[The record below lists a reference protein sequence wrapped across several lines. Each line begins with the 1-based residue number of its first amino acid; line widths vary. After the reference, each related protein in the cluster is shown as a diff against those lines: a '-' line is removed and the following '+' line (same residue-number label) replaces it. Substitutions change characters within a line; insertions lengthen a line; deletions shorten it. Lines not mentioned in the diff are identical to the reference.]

1 MSELV
6 VISQIRLQDHYSR
19 ETLNMNKRKY
29 KTHKKSQK
37 HRGINMSETV
47 KTFEEK
53 ELTIDFASY
62 DEKAGKIVILA
73 HADGESPSSM
83 NIGLQAYNEDARE
96 FYEDEETKKAGLEK
110 LAKTGLTLED
120 IQGKK
125 FFGKTFT
132 AYTNEGKITF
142 NKPQRFVRANQ
153 IQNREAMQLDG
164 VEVVTEPI
172 TEQKSKHKFRVVF
185 EHPVKV
191 KDKPE
196 PVEMGFLAS
205 QLIFDDPEDLDTAP
219 RGVGFKYSNKEI
231 NDFEEQLKN
240 AEDMPEQVTDAIKQ
254 FLEGAIEQLKNLFGL
269 DIEEAIQKGQ
279 RLRLRLHKQQI
290 PSSNQFYMQ
299 ADLLEIIDSEEE

>member
-1 MSELV
+1 MSEKV
-6 VISQIRLQDHYSR
+6 
-19 ETLNMNKRKY
+19 
-29 KTHKKSQK
+29 
-37 HRGINMSETV
+37 
-47 KTFEEK
+47 TFEEK

-83 NIGLQAYNEDARE
+83 NIGLQAYDEDARE
-96 FYEDEETKKAGLEK
+96 FYEDEESKKAGLDK

-120 IQGKK
+120 IQNKK

-132 AYTNEGKITF
+132 AYTDNGKITF

-185 EHPVKV
+185 EQPIKV

-196 PVEMGFLAS
+196 PQLMGFLAS
-205 QLIFDDPEDLDTAP
+205 QLIFDDPEDLDTAA
-219 RGVGFKYSNKEI
+219 RGIGFKYSNKEI

-240 AEDMPEQVTDAIKQ
+240 AEDMPEQVTEAIKS
-254 FLEGAIEQLKNLFGL
+254 FLEGAIERSRAAKIEELKNLFGL
-269 DIEEAIQKGQ
+269 DIEEAIEKGQ

-290 PSSNQFYMQ
+290 PGSNQFYLQ

>member
-1 MSELV
+1 
-6 VISQIRLQDHYSR
+6 
-19 ETLNMNKRKY
+19 MNKKRKY
-29 KTHKKSQK
+29 KTYQK
-37 HRGINMSETV
+37 TIETQEDKNMSEKV
-47 KTFEEK
+47 TFEEK

-96 FYEDEETKKAGLEK
+96 FYEDEETKKAGLDK

-120 IQGKK
+120 IQNKK

-132 AYTNEGKITF
+132 AYTDNGKITF

-196 PVEMGFLAS
+196 PVMMGFLAS
-205 QLIFDDPEDLDTAP
+205 QLIFDDPEDLDTAA

-254 FLEGAIEQLKNLFGL
+254 FLEGAIERSRAAKIEELKNLFGL
-269 DIEEAIQKGQ
+269 DIEEAIEKGH
-279 RLRLRLHKQQI
+279 RLRLKLHKQQI
-290 PSSNQFYMQ
+290 PGSNNFYMQ
-299 ADLLEIIDSEEE
+299 ADLLEIIESEEE

>member
-1 MSELV
+1 MSEKV
-6 VISQIRLQDHYSR
+6 
-19 ETLNMNKRKY
+19 T
-29 KTHKKSQK
+29 
-37 HRGINMSETV
+37 
-47 KTFEEK
+47 TFEEK

-120 IQGKK
+120 IQNKK

-196 PVEMGFLAS
+196 PVLMGFLAS
-205 QLIFDDPEDLDTAP
+205 QLIFDDPEDLDTAA

-254 FLEGAIEQLKNLFGL
+254 FLEGAIERSRAAKIEELKNLFGL
-269 DIEEAIQKGQ
+269 DIEEAIEKGQ
-279 RLRLRLHKQQI
+279 RLRLKLHKQQI
-290 PSSNQFYMQ
+290 PGSNNFYMQ

>member
-1 MSELV
+1 MSEKV
-6 VISQIRLQDHYSR
+6 
-19 ETLNMNKRKY
+19 
-29 KTHKKSQK
+29 
-37 HRGINMSETV
+37 
-47 KTFEEK
+47 TFEEK

-96 FYEDEETKKAGLEK
+96 FYEDEETKKAGLDK

-120 IQGKK
+120 IQNKK

-132 AYTNEGKITF
+132 AYTDNGKITF

-196 PVEMGFLAS
+196 PVLMGFLAS
-205 QLIFDDPEDLDTAP
+205 QLIFDDPEDLDTAA

-254 FLEGAIEQLKNLFGL
+254 FLEGAIERSRAAKIEELKNLFGL
-269 DIEEAIQKGQ
+269 DIEEAIEKGH
-279 RLRLRLHKQQI
+279 RLRLKLHKQQI
-290 PSSNQFYMQ
+290 PGSNNFYMQ
-299 ADLLEIIDSEEE
+299 ADLLEIIESEEE

>member
-1 MSELV
+1 MSEN
-6 VISQIRLQDHYSR
+6 
-19 ETLNMNKRKY
+19 T
-29 KTHKKSQK
+29 KT
-37 HRGINMSETV
+37 
-47 KTFEEK
+47 TFEEK

-96 FYEDEETKKAGLEK
+96 FYEDEETKKAGLDK

-120 IQGKK
+120 IQNKK

-132 AYTNEGKITF
+132 AYTDNGKITF

-196 PVEMGFLAS
+196 PQLMGFLAS
-205 QLIFDDPEDLDTAP
+205 QLIFDDPEDLDTAA
-219 RGVGFKYSNKEI
+219 RGIGFKYSNKEI

-240 AEDMPEQVTDAIKQ
+240 ADDMPEQVTDAIKQ
-254 FLEGAIEQLKNLFGL
+254 FLEGAIERSRAAKIEELKNLFGL
-269 DIEEAIQKGQ
+269 DIEEAIEKGQ

-290 PSSNQFYMQ
+290 PGSNQFYMQ

>member
-1 MSELV
+1 MSEKV
-6 VISQIRLQDHYSR
+6 
-19 ETLNMNKRKY
+19 T
-29 KTHKKSQK
+29 
-37 HRGINMSETV
+37 
-47 KTFEEK
+47 TFEEK

-62 DEKAGKIVILA
+62 DEKVGKIVILA

-83 NIGLQAYNEDARE
+83 NIGLQAYNEDTRE

-110 LAKTGLTLED
+110 LAKTGLTIED
-120 IQGKK
+120 IQSKK

-132 AYTNEGKITF
+132 AYTNAGKITF
-142 NKPQRFVRANQ
+142 NKPQKFVRANQ

-172 TEQKSKHKFRVVF
+172 TEQKSKNKFRVVF

-196 PVEMGFLAS
+196 PQLMGFLAS
-205 QLIFDDPEDLDTAP
+205 QLIYDDPEDLDTAA
-219 RGVGFKYSNKEI
+219 RGIGFKYSNKEI

-240 AEDMPEQVTDAIKQ
+240 AEDMPEQVTEAIKS
-254 FLEGAIEQLKNLFGL
+254 FLEGAIERSRAAKIEELKNLFGL
-269 DIEEAIQKGQ
+269 DIEEAIEKGQ

-290 PSSNQFYMQ
+290 PGSNQFYLQ

>member
-1 MSELV
+1 MSEKV
-6 VISQIRLQDHYSR
+6 
-19 ETLNMNKRKY
+19 T
-29 KTHKKSQK
+29 
-37 HRGINMSETV
+37 
-47 KTFEEK
+47 TFEEK

-83 NIGLQAYNEDARE
+83 NIGLQAYNEEARE

-110 LAKTGLTLED
+110 LAKTGLTIED
-120 IQGKK
+120 IQSKK

-142 NKPQRFVRANQ
+142 NKPQKFVRANQ

-185 EHPVKV
+185 EQPIKV

-196 PVEMGFLAS
+196 PQLMGFLAS

-219 RGVGFKYSNKEI
+219 RGIGFKYSNKEI

-254 FLEGAIEQLKNLFGL
+254 FLEGAIERSRAAKIEELKNLFGL
-269 DIEEAIQKGQ
+269 DVEEAIEKGQ

-290 PSSNQFYMQ
+290 PSSNQFYLQ
-299 ADLLEIIDSEEE
+299 ADLLEIIESEEE

>member
-1 MSELV
+1 MSEKV
-6 VISQIRLQDHYSR
+6 
-19 ETLNMNKRKY
+19 T
-29 KTHKKSQK
+29 
-37 HRGINMSETV
+37 
-47 KTFEEK
+47 TFEEK

-110 LAKTGLTLED
+110 LSKTGLTLED
-120 IQGKK
+120 IQNKK

-142 NKPQRFVRANQ
+142 NKPQRFVRANK
-153 IQNREAMQLDG
+153 IENREAMQLDG

-172 TEQKSKHKFRVVF
+172 TDQKSKNKFRVVF

-196 PVEMGFLAS
+196 PVEMGFLVS
-205 QLIFDDPEDLDTAP
+205 QLIFDDPEDLDTAA
-219 RGVGFKYSNKEI
+219 RGIGFKYSNKEI

-240 AEDMPEQVTDAIKQ
+240 AEGMPEQVTDAIKQ
-254 FLEGAIEQLKNLFGL
+254 FLEGAIERSRAAKIEELKNLFGL
-269 DIEEAIQKGQ
+269 DIEEAIEKGQ
-279 RLRLRLHKQQI
+279 RLRLKLHKQQI
-290 PSSNQFYMQ
+290 PGSNNFYMQ

>member
-1 MSELV
+1 MSEKV
-6 VISQIRLQDHYSR
+6 
-19 ETLNMNKRKY
+19 T
-29 KTHKKSQK
+29 
-37 HRGINMSETV
+37 
-47 KTFEEK
+47 TFEEK

-120 IQGKK
+120 IQNKK

-142 NKPQRFVRANQ
+142 NKPQRFVRANK
-153 IQNREAMQLDG
+153 IENREAMQLDG

-172 TEQKSKHKFRVVF
+172 TDQKSKNKFRVVF

-196 PVEMGFLAS
+196 PVEMGFLVS
-205 QLIFDDPEDLDTAP
+205 QLIFDDPEDLDTAA
-219 RGVGFKYSNKEI
+219 RGIGFKYSNKEI

-240 AEDMPEQVTDAIKQ
+240 AEGMPEQVTDAIKQ
-254 FLEGAIEQLKNLFGL
+254 FLEGAIERSRAAKIEELKNLFGL
-269 DIEEAIQKGQ
+269 DIEEAIEKGQ
-279 RLRLRLHKQQI
+279 RLRLKLHKQQI
-290 PSSNQFYMQ
+290 PGSNNFYMQ

>member
-1 MSELV
+1 MSEKV
-6 VISQIRLQDHYSR
+6 
-19 ETLNMNKRKY
+19 
-29 KTHKKSQK
+29 
-37 HRGINMSETV
+37 
-47 KTFEEK
+47 TFEEK

-96 FYEDEETKKAGLEK
+96 FYEDEETKKAGLDK

-120 IQGKK
+120 IQNKK

-132 AYTNEGKITF
+132 AYTDNGKITF

-196 PVEMGFLAS
+196 PVMMGFLAS
-205 QLIFDDPEDLDTAP
+205 QLIFDDPEDLDTAA

-254 FLEGAIEQLKNLFGL
+254 FLEGAIERSRAAKIEELKNLFGL
-269 DIEEAIQKGQ
+269 DIEEAIEKGH
-279 RLRLRLHKQQI
+279 RLRLKLHKQQI
-290 PSSNQFYMQ
+290 PGSNNFYMQ
-299 ADLLEIIDSEEE
+299 ADLLEIIESEEE